1 MDVSPDRK
9 WVVLC
14 VARVSAMADV
24 ATWPVPANDNGPALF
39 LRVARQRFVAKLE
52 SLSANGGA

>member
-1 MDVSPDRK
+1 
-9 WVVLC
+9 
-14 VARVSAMADV
+14 MADV